1 MATDA
6 EPMCSHMTDAL
17 ADDSKRSIVNKYT
30 TAVAWFAN
38 RNQVV
43 RSPNKRRKVRF

>member
-17 ADDSKRSIVNKYT
+17 ADDGKTSILGKYT

-38 RNQVV
+38 RNQVA
-43 RSPNKRRKVRF
+43 RGPSKRRKVRF